1 MLKPFCKKPMK
12 KYHEESKH
20 HNHNK
25 KDYGIEIT
33 KEDNIKETNKVK
45 TETSKRES
53 EAQQHENLKYQSE

>member
-53 EAQQHENLKYQSE
+53 EA